1 MKRSVHR
8 LLCAVLGC
16 ILLLGV
22 LAGANTAMAETAA
35 SGKCGKDL
43 VWTFDPATGVI
54 TIEGEG
60 AMWDY
65 DSAKLLP
72 WAAYASNIK
81 KVVIKSG
88 VTSLGRNAFSGCA
101 VEEVEFADTLE
112 AIGQNAFR
120 NCENLAAVDLT
131 NTKVQTIAAGAFVG
145 CEKLTTDAVKLP
157 ETVVSV
163 SATAFEEK
171 VGVKAEEVK
180 QAPAE
185 AEAPAEPMETPKT
198 WTEEMYGMKLECTL
212 MPDGTV
218 SVSCYEDG
226 TLLYT
231 SVRTYG
237 DGGKVHEEY
246 LYPDGSTAVEDRV
259 EDENGN
265 YLSGASMWYDENGVF
280 FQKTVFKIEDG
291 VEYTSN
297 YNADGSLSFESA
309 RVSNADGTYTEKSKS
324 YSDDGSTT
332 VSETLLDRNLNEVKT
347 TYYLEDSQ
355 NNTTITG
362 TRTRNEDGSYTE
374 KETQNFDD
382 GSTEVRERLLD
393 SKMNEVK
400 TTYYREDSQNNITV
414 TGTRT
419 RNEDG
424 SYTEKETENF
434 DDGATEVRERLLDSK
449 MNEVK
454 TTYHYTDNKN
464 QVTKNGTITHNEDGT
479 ITEEMT
485 QVDIDGTT
493 INKVTMDANYELIR
507 SSYTRTNNDSSV
519 CTGEEFIKDGLRT
532 NKVTVTAADG
542 TVTVESTVQDCK
554 TDKIRKSE
562 MQRLAKDGTVIE
574 TYLKT
579 CDDNGK
585 FHREYRYPDGMFAVK
600 DGMEDDNGNQ
610 LSGVEMIYDATGN
623 LVQKSVSKTEN
634 GVFSQSDYNAAGDLY
649 GELSRV
655 SNGDGTFT
663 EKRKTTDDNGSVSQE
678 ESLLDSS
685 MNEVTTR
692 YKYTDQAANVTR
704 EGTRTRNQDGT
715 FTEVDTQKDSGGTM
729 TSNRKLD
736 ANRQLIYSTYTRK
749 NNDASVSTG
758 EEFVKDGLLTNK
770 STTTAADGTVNTGNT
785 VLDLQ
790 TNKLKSLYNET
801 TVNGQLVQKN
811 STVWN
816 NDGTHTDVVED
827 QNSTITTVR
836 GEDGKEKSSTS
847 INKTTGERIENTYDA
862 DGTQHTKV
870 YDKDNKLTYD
880 SDAPASNNSAA
891 TMLLPKEDQKPVT
904 ADAPDKEKS
913 TEEKSTEEKS
923 TEEKSTEEKSTE
935 EKPSEEKPSEE
946 KPTEEKPTEEKPSEE
961 KPDEEKPSEEKP
973 DEEKPTEEKPSEEK
987 PDEEKPSEE
996 KPSEEKPSEEKPSE
1010 EKPTEEQ
1017 PTEEKPTEEEPTQEQ
1032 PAEQPKGESEAAVL
1046 PAVGEKIA
1054 VEIAA

>member
-43 VWTFDPATGVI
+43 VWSFDPATGVI

-101 VEEVEFADTLE
+101 VEKVEFADTLE

-171 VGVKAEEVK
+171 VEVKAEEAK

-347 TYYLEDSQ
+347 TYSVKVSQ
-355 NNTTITG
+355 NNSTITG

-382 GSTEVRERLLD
+382 GSTEVRETLLD
-393 SKMNEVK
+393 SKMN
-400 TTYYREDSQNNITV
+400 D
-414 TGTRT
+414 
-419 RNEDG
+419 
-424 SYTEKETENF
+424 
-434 DDGATEVRERLLDSK
+434 
-449 MNEVK
+449 VK

-542 TVTVESTVQDCK
+542 SVTVESTVQDCK

-585 FHREYRYPDGMFAVK
+585 FHKEYRYPDGMFGVK

-610 LSGVEMIYDATGN
+610 LSGVEMIYDATGK

-649 GELSRV
+649 SELSRV

-692 YKYTDQAANVTR
+692 YEYTDKANNFTR

-729 TSNRKLD
+729 TSNRTLD
-736 ANRQLIYSTYTRK
+736 ANRQLIYSSYTRK
-749 NNDASVSTG
+749 NNDASVATG
-758 EEFVKDGLLTNK
+758 VQFVKNGLLTDK

-811 STVWN
+811 STVWSD
-816 NDGTHTDVVED
+816 DGTHTDVVED

-862 DGTQHTKV
+862 NGTQHTKV
-870 YDKDNKLTYD
+870 YDKDNNLKYD
-880 SDAPASNNSAA
+880 SDAPASNNGAA
-891 TMLLPKEDQKPVT
+891 TMLLPEEDQKPVT
-904 ADAPDKEKS
+904 AGAPDKEKS
-913 TEEKSTEEKS
+913 TEEKPTEEEP
-923 TEEKSTEEKSTE
+923 TEEQPSE

-946 KPTEEKPTEEKPSEE
+946 KPSEEKPSEEKPSEEKPDEEKPSEEKPSEE

-996 KPSEEKPSEEKPSE
+996 KPSEEKP
-1010 EKPTEEQ
+1010 TEEQ
-1017 PTEEKPTEEEPTQEQ
+1017 PTEEKPTQEQ

-1054 VEIAA
+1054 VVIAA

>member
-22 LAGANTAMAETAA
+22 LAGANTAIAEAAA

-43 VWTFDPATGVI
+43 VWSFDPATGII

-101 VEEVEFADTLE
+101 VEKVEFADTLE

-171 VGVKAEEVK
+171 VEVKAEEAK

-246 LYPDGSTAVEDRV
+246 RYADGSTVVEDWV
-259 EDENGN
+259 VDENGDGL
-265 YLSGASMWYDENGVF
+265 YGTSMWYDEKGIF
-280 FQKTVFKIEDG
+280 YQKVVFKTEDG
-291 VEYTSN
+291 VEYTSY
-297 YNADGSLSFESA
+297 YNADGSLSLESA

-355 NNTTITG
+355 NN
-362 TRTRNEDGSYTE
+362 
-374 KETQNFDD
+374 
-382 GSTEVRERLLD
+382 
-393 SKMNEVK
+393 
-400 TTYYREDSQNNITV
+400 ITV

-434 DDGATEVRERLLDSK
+434 DDGTTEVRERLLDSK

-542 TVTVESTVQDCK
+542 SVTVESTVQDCK

-649 GELSRV
+649 GELSRE

-663 EKRKTTDDNGSVSQE
+663 EKRKTTYDNGSVSQE

-913 TEEKSTEEKS
+913 TEEKPTEEQPD
-923 TEEKSTEEKSTE
+923 EEQPSE

-973 DEEKPTEEKPSEEK
+973 DEEKPSEEK
-987 PDEEKPSEE
+987 PTEEQPTEE

-1017 PTEEKPTEEEPTQEQ
+1017 PTEEKPTEEEPTEEKPAEEKPTQEQ

>member
-22 LAGANTAMAETAA
+22 FAGANTAIAEAAA

-43 VWTFDPATGVI
+43 VWSFDPATGII

-101 VEEVEFADTLE
+101 VEKVEFADTLE

-171 VGVKAEEVK
+171 VEVKAEEAK
-180 QAPAE
+180 QPSVEPPAE
-185 AEAPAEPMETPKT
+185 TTPEETAKT
-198 WTEEMYGMKLECTL
+198 WTEEEYGMRLECTV

-226 TLLYT
+226 VLLYT
-231 SVRTYG
+231 SVRIYG

-246 LYPDGSTAVEDRV
+246 RYADGSTVVEDRV
-259 EDENGN
+259 ADENGDGL
-265 YLSGASMWYDENGVF
+265 YGTSMWYDEKGIF
-280 FQKTVFKIEDG
+280 YQKVVFKTEDG
-291 VEYTSN
+291 VEYTSY
-297 YNADGSLSFESA
+297 YNADGSLSLESA

-355 NNTTITG
+355 NNTTMTG

-382 GSTEVRERLLD
+382 GTTEVRERLLD

-532 NKVTVTAADG
+532 NKVTVMAADG
-542 TVTVESTVQDCK
+542 SVTVESTVQDCK

-649 GELSRV
+649 GELSRE

-663 EKRKTTDDNGSVSQE
+663 EKRKTTYDNGSVSQE

-692 YKYTDQAANVTR
+692 YEYTDKAKNFTR

-729 TSNRKLD
+729 TSNRTLD

-749 NNDASVSTG
+749 NNDASVSKG
-758 EEFVKDGLLTNK
+758 EEFVKNGLLTNK

-870 YDKDNKLTYD
+870 YDKDNNLTYD
-880 SDAPASNNSAA
+880 SDNAPASNNSAA
-891 TMLLPKEDQKPVT
+891 TMLLPEEDQKPVT
-904 ADAPDKEKS
+904 AGAPDKEKS
-913 TEEKSTEEKS
+913 TEEKSTEEKP
-923 TEEKSTEEKSTE
+923 TEEQ
-935 EKPSEEKPSEE
+935 PSEE
-946 KPTEEKPTEEKPSEE
+946 KPTEEKPTEEKPS
-961 KPDEEKPSEEKP
+961 
-973 DEEKPTEEKPSEEK
+973 EEKPSEEK

-996 KPSEEKPSEEKPSE
+996 KPSEEKPSEEK
-1010 EKPTEEQ
+1010 
-1017 PTEEKPTEEEPTQEQ
+1017 PTQEQ

>member
-22 LAGANTAMAETAA
+22 LAGANTAMAEAAA

-43 VWTFDPATGVI
+43 VWSFDPATGII

-347 TYYLEDSQ
+347 TYSVKVSQ
-355 NNTTITG
+355 NNSTITG

-382 GSTEVRERLLD
+382 GSTEVRETLLD
-393 SKMNEVK
+393 SKMN
-400 TTYYREDSQNNITV
+400 D
-414 TGTRT
+414 
-419 RNEDG
+419 
-424 SYTEKETENF
+424 
-434 DDGATEVRERLLDSK
+434 
-449 MNEVK
+449 VK

-479 ITEEMT
+479 ITEDMT

-493 INKVTMDANYELIR
+493 INKITMDANYELIR

-542 TVTVESTVQDCK
+542 SVTVESTVQDCE
-554 TDKIRKSE
+554 TNKIRKSE

-585 FHREYRYPDGMFAVK
+585 FHKEYRYPDGMFGVK

-610 LSGVEMIYDATGN
+610 LSGVEMIYDATGK

-649 GELSRV
+649 SELSRV

-678 ESLLDSS
+678 ESLLDSD

-692 YKYTDQAANVTR
+692 YEYTDKANNFTR

-729 TSNRKLD
+729 TSNRTLD
-736 ANRQLIYSTYTRK
+736 ANRQLIYSSYTRK
-749 NNDASVSTG
+749 NNDASVATG
-758 EEFVKDGLLTNK
+758 VQFVKNGLLTDK

-811 STVWN
+811 STVWSD
-816 NDGTHTDVVED
+816 DGTHTDVVED

-862 DGTQHTKV
+862 NGTQHTKV
-870 YDKDNKLTYD
+870 YDKDNNLKYD
-880 SDAPASNNSAA
+880 SDAPASNNGAA
-891 TMLLPKEDQKPVT
+891 TMLLPEEDQKPVT
-904 ADAPDKEKS
+904 AGAPDKEKS
-913 TEEKSTEEKS
+913 TEEKSTEEKP
-923 TEEKSTEEKSTE
+923 TEEEPTEEQ
-935 EKPSEEKPSEE
+935 PSEEKPS
-946 KPTEEKPTEEKPSEE
+946 
-961 KPDEEKPSEEKP
+961 EEKPSEEKP
-973 DEEKPTEEKPSEEK
+973 DEEKPTEEKPAEEK
-987 PDEEKPSEE
+987 
-996 KPSEEKPSEEKPSE
+996 
-1010 EKPTEEQ
+1010 
-1017 PTEEKPTEEEPTQEQ
+1017 PTQEQ

>member
-22 LAGANTAMAETAA
+22 LAGANTAMAEAAA

-43 VWTFDPATGVI
+43 VWSFDPATGII

-72 WAAYASNIK
+72 WAAYASNIR

-88 VTSLGRNAFSGCA
+88 VTSLGKNAFSGCA
-101 VEEVEFADTLE
+101 VEKVEFADTLE

-163 SATAFEEK
+163 SASAFEEK
-171 VGVKAEEVK
+171 VEVKAEEAK
-180 QAPAE
+180 QPSVEPPAE
-185 AEAPAEPMETPKT
+185 TTPEETAKT
-198 WTEEMYGMKLECTL
+198 WTEEEYGMRLECTV

-218 SVSCYEDG
+218 SVSCYKDG
-226 TLLYT
+226 VLLYT
-231 SVRTYG
+231 SVRIYG

-246 LYPDGSTAVEDRV
+246 RYADGSTVVEDWV
-259 EDENGN
+259 VDENGDGL
-265 YLSGASMWYDENGVF
+265 YGTSMWYDEKGIF
-280 FQKTVFKIEDG
+280 YQKVVFKTEDG
-291 VEYTSN
+291 VEYTSY
-297 YNADGSLSFESA
+297 YNADGSLSLESA

-347 TYYLEDSQ
+347 TYYL
-355 NNTTITG
+355 
-362 TRTRNEDGSYTE
+362 
-374 KETQNFDD
+374 
-382 GSTEVRERLLD
+382 
-393 SKMNEVK
+393 
-400 TTYYREDSQNNITV
+400 EDSQNNITV

-585 FHREYRYPDGMFAVK
+585 FHREYRYPDGMFGVK

-678 ESLLDSS
+678 ESLLDSN

-692 YKYTDQAANVTR
+692 YEYTDKANNFTR

-816 NDGTHTDVVED
+816 DDGTHTDVVED

-847 INKTTGERIENTYDA
+847 INKTTGERIEKTYDA
-862 DGTQHTKV
+862 DGTQHTKI
-870 YDKDNKLTYD
+870 YDKDNNLTYD
-880 SDAPASNNSAA
+880 SNNASASNNGAA
-891 TMLLPKEDQKPVT
+891 TMLLPEEDQKPVT
-904 ADAPDKEKS
+904 AGAPDKEKS
-913 TEEKSTEEKS
+913 TEEKSTEEKP
-923 TEEKSTEEKSTE
+923 TEEE
-935 EKPSEEKPSEE
+935 PSEEKPS
-946 KPTEEKPTEEKPSEE
+946 
-961 KPDEEKPSEEKP
+961 EEKPSEEKP
-973 DEEKPTEEKPSEEK
+973 DEEKPTEEKPTEEQ
-987 PDEEKPSEE
+987 PDEEKPT
-996 KPSEEKPSEEKPSE
+996 E

-1017 PTEEKPTEEEPTQEQ
+1017 PTEEKPTEEKPTEEKPTEEQ
-1032 PAEQPKGESEAAVL
+1032 PTKEKPGEEQPTEEKPTEEKPQTESKAAVL

-1054 VEIAA
+1054 VVIAA